1 MMKLGLATNS
11 MKVCL
16 LLAIINTCN
25 PLSAAIILDFE
36 GVGDQAA
43 INDFYNGG
51 TSESGTR
58 GHNYGVRFSSDAE
71 AIVDADV
78 NFHFSGN
85 VAHEPSPSTVTVF
98 REGGPATLNV
108 PSGFD
113 NGFSFF
119 YSNSSPKNKSV
130 NIYDGQN
137 GTGSLLG
144 SINLKKNFDHHCS
157 GDPFGDYCRWDSAG
171 VKFKGKAKSVVFGG
185 PAEFALYDNI
195 TLGSAKPG
203 QVPVP
208 AALWLM
214 GSGILL
220 LSRLKRRAC

>member
-1 MMKLGLATNS
+1 MIKLGLSKQS
-11 MKVCL
+11 MKRCL
-16 LLAIINTCN
+16 LLSILSISN

-36 GVGDQAA
+36 GVGDQAS

-51 TSESGTR
+51 NSSSGKR
-58 GHNYGVRFSSDAE
+58 GRNYGVRFSSDAK
-71 AIVDADV
+71 AIVDSDV
-78 NFHFSGN
+78 DFNFSGN
-85 VAHEPSPSTVTVF
+85 VANEPSPSTVTVF

-119 YSNSSPKNKSV
+119 YSNASPKHSSV
-130 NIYDGQN
+130 NIYDGQH

-144 SINLKKNFDHHCS
+144 SIKLKKNFDHHCN

-171 VKFKGKAKSVVFGG
+171 VNFKGKARSVVFNG

-203 QVPVP
+203 QVPIP
-208 AALWLM
+208 GALWLM

-220 LSRLKRRAC
+220 VSRLIRRI